1 VATRRARSE
10 KTAPRETP
18 VPCRSPS
25 SSSGYNS
32 RELVERVDDL
42 APFHRLVAASPNDDA
57 NALAR
62 LALQFQP

>member
-1 VATRRARSE
+1 
-10 KTAPRETP
+10 
-18 VPCRSPS
+18 
-25 SSSGYNS
+25 
-32 RELVERVDDL
+32 LVERVDDL